1 MKYFAYDIDPQTYLK
16 ICQGAQPVEQ
26 TTLPD
31 EAQQVFVMST
41 DIADGL
47 KEDLAWTSYILL
59 RNTNAIAAV
68 CHIDYHYQFIIIVIN
83 LNKPMVG

>member
-1 MKYFAYDIDPQTYLK
+1 
-16 ICQGAQPVEQ
+16 VEQ

-31 EAQQVFVMST
+31 EAQQIFVMST

-59 RNTNAIAAV
+59 RNTNAIATV
-68 CHIDYHYQFIIIVIN
+68 CHITTETVWTFIEN
-83 LNKPMVG
+83 

>member
-1 MKYFAYDIDPQTYLK
+1 VDQA
-16 ICQGAQPVEQ
+16 
-26 TTLPD
+26 TLPD
-31 EAQQVFVMST
+31 GTQQIFVMST

-68 CHIDYHYQFIIIVIN
+68 SHIDYHYWFIMAWTYILLVKQEKKEKLYGQLLIF
-83 LNKPMVG
+83 LT

>member
-1 MKYFAYDIDPQTYLK
+1 MYDDIDDQPGLEN
-16 ICQGAQPVEQ
+16 CQGAQPVDQ

-31 EAQQVFVMST
+31 GTQQIFVMST
-41 DIADGL
+41 DKVDGL

-68 CHIDYHYQFIIIVIN
+68 CHIDYHYYYYS
-83 LNKPMVG
+83 NKPMVG

>member
-1 MKYFAYDIDPQTYLK
+1 MD
-16 ICQGAQPVEQ
+16 Q

-31 EAQQVFVMST
+31 GTQQIFVMSS

-68 CHIDYHYQFIIIVIN
+68 RHIDYHYLFMIAV
-83 LNKPMVG
+83 LDFNKPMFVLL

>member
-1 MKYFAYDIDPQTYLK
+1 MD
-16 ICQGAQPVEQ
+16 Q

-31 EAQQVFVMST
+31 GTQQIFVMSA

-68 CHIDYHYQFIIIVIN
+68 RHIDYHYVHPLAQLGATIYS
-83 LNKPMVG
+83 LNQLSTFFLLLCF